1 MSSVVAIYF
10 YAISRSGKKQSS
22 AMVFTIY
29 QSEYVSR
36 ANINHWMLAVS
47 QINEIIAHNLQGEAD
62 VNARTLQNRD
72 RHHTTSSFEREAKFP
87 QTEK

>member
-1 MSSVVAIYF
+1 MSSVVVIYF
-10 YAISRSGKKQSS
+10 YAISGSGKKQSS

-62 VNARTLQNRD
+62 VNRERYRIELPSYDFKFRK
-72 RHHTTSSFEREAKFP
+72 RSKFSSN
-87 QTEK
+87 